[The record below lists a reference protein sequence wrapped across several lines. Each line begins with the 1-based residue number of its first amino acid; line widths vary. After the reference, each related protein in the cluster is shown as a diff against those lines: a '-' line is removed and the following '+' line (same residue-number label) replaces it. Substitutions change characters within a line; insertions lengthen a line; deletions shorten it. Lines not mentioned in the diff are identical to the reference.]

1 MVMSLPKQILSF
13 TILLSIVASS
23 SVLYGQSGNDLAED
37 KFGSYTPN
45 AGFRLATTDKGVLNF
60 RIFTYLRY
68 LNQLGLD
75 TTYTN
80 SFGETVFIDRRQD
93 VQINKVNIQFN
104 GWLMDRRFKYLLY
117 VWTNNTAQGQS
128 AQVVVA
134 GNLHYHFNKHV
145 ILGGGINSLPGVR
158 STEGNFPFWLTVDN
172 RPIADEFFRPSY
184 TSGFWVR
191 GLITDHLSYNLML
204 GNNLSQ
210 LGIDAG
216 QLDPGFNTFSGALN
230 WFPTTGEYGLN
241 NNFGDFENHQE
252 IATRVGAHFSRS
264 DEDKQGVP
272 TSEAFENVTIR
283 LSDGSPIFK
292 ANLFGPGIQ
301 INNATYEMAS
311 FDVGVKYK
319 GFSLEGEFYL
329 RRIKN
334 MTGPGIETLD
344 IDELHDNGFQ
354 LQASAMVVEQ
364 TLQVYS
370 TYSVVNGEYGDPS
383 DLRFGL
389 NWFPW
394 KNHVIRWNAEYI
406 NASYVPVG
414 GLSLPYPV
422 GGNGNIVYTS
432 FQVNF

>member
-1 MVMSLPKQILSF
+1 MKLFLRFIVSILMLNPISN
-13 TILLSIVASS
+13 TIELNAQVAAT
-23 SVLYGQSGNDLAED
+23 LEEE

-60 RIFTYLRY
+60 RIYTYIRY

-75 TTYTN
+75 STYTD
-80 SFGETVFIDRRQD
+80 SFGETVAIDRRQD

-104 GWLMDRRFKYLLY
+104 GWLMDPRFRYLLY

-134 GNLHYHFNKHV
+134 GNLHYAFNKHF
-145 ILGGGINSLPGVR
+145 ILGGGINALPGVR
-158 STEGNFPFWLTVDN
+158 STEGNFPFWLLVDN
-172 RPIADEFFRPSY
+172 RTIGDEFFRPSY

-191 GLITDHLSYNLML
+191 GAITDKLTYNMML

-210 LGIDAG
+210 LGVDAG
-216 QLDPGFNTFSGALN
+216 QLDAGFNTFAGAIN
-230 WFPTTGEYGLN
+230 WFPTTGEFGLN
-241 NNFGDFENHQE
+241 SNYGDFEKHQKV
-252 IATRVGAHFSRS
+252 ATRLGAHFSRS

-272 TSEAFENVTIR
+272 ASEAFENVTIR

-292 ANLFGPGIQ
+292 ANIFGPGIQ
-301 INNATYEMAS
+301 VNTATYHMAS
-311 FDVGVKYK
+311 FDAGVKYK
-319 GFSLEGEFYL
+319 GFSLDAEFYF
-329 RRIKN
+329 RRISNLK
-334 MTGPGIETLD
+334 GPGIETLD
-344 IDELHDNGFQ
+344 IGDLNDNGYQ
-354 LQASAMVVEQ
+354 VQASGMIIDQ
-364 TLQVYS
+364 TLQAYGAYS
-370 TYSVVNGEYGDPS
+370 TVNGEYGEPS

-394 KNHVIRWNAEYI
+394 KNHVIRWNAEFI
-406 NASYVPVG
+406 KAKYVPVG
-414 GLSLPYPV
+414 GLSLPYPI

>member
-1 MVMSLPKQILSF
+1 MKLILRLVMAF
-13 TILLSIVASS
+13 LLLTSIANTMWLNAQGSS
-23 SVLYGQSGNDLAED
+23 GLEEE

-60 RIFTYLRY
+60 RIYTYIRY

-75 TTYTN
+75 STYTD
-80 SFGETVFIDRRQD
+80 SFGETVAIDRRQD

-104 GWLMDRRFKYLLY
+104 GWLMDPRFRYLLY

-145 ILGGGINSLPGVR
+145 ILGGGINALPGVR

-311 FDVGVKYK
+311 FDAGVKYK

-406 NASYVPVG
+406 NTSYVPVG

-422 GGNGNIVYTS
+422 GGNGSIVYTS